1 MIIKMEIKIED
12 CMYCGNTGRTK
23 EDPFK
28 CSHCGREYRTLNRI
42 TKPILENVYIPERY
56 RNDLW
61 NLETYNEYIDK
72 MGLNKK
78 TFDNF
83 KKWGLVLNLML
94 ENLKLKKLSKIDFLY
109 VSAGSNSGIRR
120 WAYTFLSLG
129 EYYGYKVSSII
140 DLNDIDLN
148 NPDDNELI
156 ENVDILVLR
165 LTNFKLSE
173 NLEKLNYIQP
183 KRSNKDKCTVII
195 TKMNYNFIS
204 SVVSYQTFDE
214 PILIQRMIEG

>member
-1 MIIKMEIKIED
+1 MDIKIED

-42 TKPILENVYIPERY
+42 TKPTLENIYIPEKY

-61 NLETYNEYIDK
+61 NINEYNAYVDK

-78 TFDNF
+78 TLENF

-109 VSAGSNSGIRR
+109 ISAGNNSGIRR

-129 EYYGYKVSSII
+129 EYYGYNVSGIK

-148 NPDDNELI
+148 NSDDLDII
-156 ENVDILVLR
+156 ENSDILVLR
-165 LTNFKLSE
+165 LTNYKLIE

-183 KRSNKDKCTVII
+183 KRSSKDKCTVII
-195 TKMNYNFIS
+195 TRINYNFITS
-204 SVVSYQTFDE
+204 IVTYQTFDE
-214 PILIQRMIEG
+214 PILIQRTIGG

>member
-1 MIIKMEIKIED
+1 MDIKIED

-42 TKPILENVYIPERY
+42 TKPTLENIYIPEKY
-56 RNDLW
+56 RNELW
-61 NLETYNEYIDK
+61 NINEYNAYVDK

-78 TFDNF
+78 TLENF

-109 VSAGSNSGIRR
+109 ISAGNNSGIRR

-129 EYYGYKVSSII
+129 EYYGYNVSGIK

-148 NPDDNELI
+148 NSDDLDII
-156 ENVDILVLR
+156 ENSDILVLR
-165 LTNFKLSE
+165 LTNYKLIE

-183 KRSNKDKCTVII
+183 KRSSKDKCTVII
-195 TKMNYNFIS
+195 TRINYNFITS
-204 SVVSYQTFDE
+204 IITYQTFDE
-214 PILIQRMIEG
+214 PILIQRTIEG